1 MVAIDI
7 KKLNL
12 VKQLYY
18 KGGRSMREIGEE
30 LGVSIDAVVYFMR
43 KHNLKRRTLKEDSV
57 VRFKNKPLSYS
68 LREKLTIEQER
79 LKITGIAL
87 YWGEGYKT
95 EKSNGIDLTNSDVA
109 MVRVFTHFLRE
120 ICGVDEKRLRVLL
133 YCYSN
138 QDPKKLL
145 RFWSKETRIPLSQ
158 FTKPYVR
165 NDFKPVMLDKMP
177 YGMVHIRYCD
187 KKLLAVVRN
196 WIEEMK
202 EKYA

>member
-12 VKQLYY
+12 VKRLYY
-18 KGGRSMREIGEE
+18 TDGHSMRETGEE

-43 KHNLKRRTLKEDSV
+43 KYNLKRRTLKEDSV

-68 LREKLTIEQER
+68 LKEKLTVEQER
-79 LKITGIAL
+79 LKMVGIAL

-95 EKSNGIDLTNSDVA
+95 EKSSGIDLANSDVS
-109 MVRVFTHFLRE
+109 MVLVFLRFLRE
-120 ICGVDEKRLRVLL
+120 ICVVDEKRLRVLL

-138 QDPKKLL
+138 QDSQKLIK
-145 RFWSKETRIPLSQ
+145 FWSKSAKIPLNQ

-165 NDFKPVMLDKMP
+165 QDFNNAMLDKMP
-177 YGMVHIRYCD
+177 YGMVHIRYSD
-187 KKLLAVVRN
+187 KKLLAVVKN
-196 WIEEMK
+196 WIEETKM
-202 EKYA
+202 KYA